1 MVINPKTVFRR
12 KTKALRSLS
21 LTKISAGDRNL
32 SQLRPSLCKFWGFF
46 ELSLGW
52 FHFLSLRAP
61 LRQSNI
67 MNCSFYA
74 SSFQIGTA
82 LHFNRPSDI
91 WKYEYDFSCS
101 VKQYQKHVILKF
113 LFNKLIILNMSKS
126 DLKIFLKCVG
136 S

>member
-82 LHFNRPSDI
+82 LHFNRPSEI
-91 WKYEYDFSCS
+91 WKYFLLSKTETIS
-101 VKQYQKHVILKF
+101 KHVILSF
-113 LFNKLIILNMSKS
+113 LLNKLIILNMSKS
-126 DLKIFLKCVG
+126 DFKISLKCVG
-136 S
+136 F